1 MAMVGEAILSAL
13 FETLF
18 HKLASSDLL
27 KFAGQGKLHAELKKW
42 ENILLKIHAVLDDA
56 EEKQMSERL
65 VKIWLADLR
74 DLAYDVEDILDEFA
88 TEALLPKSM
97 AETEPSP
104 STLCRLI
111 TSCCISFNPSTVKFN
126 VNMGS
131 KIEEIT
137 ARLQDISARKNDF
150 HLRENAG
157 GRSYA
162 VRSSRLPTTSLV
174 DESRVYGRET
184 DKEAILNLL
193 LADEPTVDEF
203 CVIPIVGMGG
213 IGKTTLAQLAFND
226 YKVKDYFDLRAWVCV
241 SDDFDVVR
249 VTKTILQSVS
259 VDSPDAND
267 LNLLQVMLM
276 ERISGNKFLLVLDDV
291 WNENCDEWEVLCSPM
306 RAGAPGSKVIITTR
320 NNGVASVAGTC
331 SAYPLQE
338 LSHGDCLSLFT
349 QQALGTRSF
358 EAHPHLKE
366 LGEEIVRR
374 CKGLP
379 LAAKA
384 LGGMLRNELN
394 YDAWVNILKS
404 KIWDLPQERS
414 SVLPALK
421 LSYHHL
427 PSNLKRCFAY
437 CSIFPKDYE
446 FDKDELILLWMAEG
460 FLQQMKEERPE
471 DLGAKY
477 FCDLLSRSFFQQSSY
492 NSSKFVMHDLIN
504 DLAHFVAGELCFH
517 LDYKLENNETFT
529 RFEKVRHSSFNRQ
542 THEVPKKFETFH
554 KVKYLRTLVALPINA
569 LSPHNFISPK
579 VIHDLLVQKNC
590 LRVLSLS
597 GYCISELPHSIG
609 DLKHLRYLNL
619 SYLQIKRLPD
629 SIGHLYNLQTL
640 ILRDCYRLTELPMEI
655 GNLVNLR
662 HLDITDTSQLLEMP
676 AKIGSLTNLQTLS
689 KFIVGRGSCLG
700 IQELKNLLD
709 LQGKLSISGLHNVV
723 DIQDAKDA
731 NLAAKQNIEEL
742 TMEWSNDFSNARNET
757 EEMKVL
763 ESLRPHRN
771 MKKLVVA
778 FYGGSQMPRWIKQ
791 PSFPMMTHL
800 MLKNCKICT
809 SLPSLGR
816 LPLLKDLQI
825 EGLSKIMVIGLDFYG
840 ESMKPFPSLELL
852 KFDNMPNWKTWS
864 FPGVDEETELF
875 PCLQELS
882 IRKCPKLEKELPNY
896 LPSLVT
902 LDIFECPNLAVPF
915 PRFASLRKLNAEEC
929 NKMMLKTGVNEGELT
944 SWWEDGFGLEDLQCL
959 ESAVIGRCHWIVSM
973 VEQRLPCNLKILKIK
988 DCANLARLPNGL
1000 QSVEELTIEKC
1011 PKLVSFPEMGFSP
1024 MLRYLLVRD
1033 CPSLVCFPESELP
1046 PAFKHLEIHHCKN
1059 LTSLPEG
1066 TMHHNSNNTCCLQV
1080 LIIRNCSSLASFP
1093 EGKLPSTLKRLEIMN
1108 CLKMEQISEHMLQNN
1123 EALEEL
1129 WISVCPGLECL
1140 IERGLPTPNLRQL
1153 KIVNC
1158 KNLKSLPPQMQKLTS
1173 LQALNIWNCPGVVSF
1188 PAGGLAPNLTSL
1200 QICDCKNLKMPMS
1213 EWGLHTLTSL
1223 LRLLI
1228 RHVLPD
1234 MVSLSD
1240 SECLFPPS
1248 LTSLSISHM
1257 ESLAFLNLQSLTSL
1271 KKLSFRGCP
1280 KLQTLGLPATV
1291 VSLEIKDC
1299 PILKE
1304 RCLKEK
1310 REYWPKISHIPC
1322 IQMDGSYIH

>member
-1 MAMVGEAILSAL
+1 MAFVGEAILSAL

-18 HKLASSDLL
+18 FKLASSDLL
-27 KFAGQGKLHAELKKW
+27 KFARQEQVHAELKKW
-42 ENILLKIHAVLDDA
+42 EKILLKIHAVLDDA
-56 EEKQMSERL
+56 EEKQMTDRL
-65 VKIWLADLR
+65 VKIWLDELR
-74 DLAYDVEDILDEFA
+74 DLAYDVEDILDEFG
-88 TEALLPKSM
+88 TEALRRKLM
-97 AETEPSP
+97 AETEPST
-104 STLCRLI
+104 SMVCSLI
-111 TSCCISFNPSTVKFN
+111 PSCCTSFNPSTVRFN
-126 VNMGS
+126 VKMGS

-137 ARLQDISARKNDF
+137 ARLQEISGQKNDL

-157 GRSYA
+157 GSSYTMK
-162 VRSSRLPTTSLV
+162 SRLPTTSLV

-193 LADEPTVDEF
+193 LKDEPSDDEV

-226 YKVKDYFDLRAWVCV
+226 CKVEDHFDLRAWVCV

-259 VDSPDAND
+259 LDTHDVND
-267 LNLLQVMLM
+267 LNLLQVMLK
-276 ERISGNKFLLVLDDV
+276 EKLSGNKFLLVLDDV
-291 WNENCDEWEVLCSPM
+291 WNENCEEWDILCSPM

-320 NNGVASVAGTC
+320 NKGVASVAGTG

-384 LGGMLRNELN
+384 LGGMLRNEVN

-404 KIWDLPQERS
+404 KIWDLPQEKS

-460 FLQQMKEERPE
+460 FLQQTKGEDQPE

-504 DLAHFVAGELCFH
+504 DLAHFVAGELCFN
-517 LDYKLENNETFT
+517 LDDKLENNEIFT
-529 RFEKVRHSSFNRQ
+529 SFEKARHSSFNRQ
-542 THEVPKKFETFH
+542 SHEVLKKFETFYR
-554 KVKYLRTLVALPINA
+554 VKFLRTLIALPINA
-569 LSPHNFISPK
+569 LSPSNFISPK
-579 VIHDLLVQKNC
+579 VIHDLLIQKSC

-597 GYCISELPHSIG
+597 GYRISELPNSIG
-609 DLKHLRYLNL
+609 DLRHLRYLNL
-619 SYLQIKRLPD
+619 SYSSIKRLPD
-629 SIGHLYNLQTL
+629 SIVHLYNLQTL
-640 ILRDCYRLTELPMEI
+640 ILRDCYRLTELPIEI
-655 GNLVNLR
+655 GNLLNLR

-676 AKIGSLTNLQTLS
+676 SQIGSLTNLQTLS
-689 KFIVGRGSCLG
+689 KFIVGSGSSLG
-700 IQELKNLLD
+700 IRELRNLLY

-723 DIQDAKDA
+723 NVQDAKDA
-731 NLAAKQNIEEL
+731 NLADKQNIKEL
-742 TMEWSNDFSNARNET
+742 TMEWSNDFRNARNET
-757 EEMKVL
+757 EEMHVL
-763 ESLRPHRN
+763 ESLQPHRN
-771 MKKLVVA
+771 LKKLMVA
-778 FYGGSQMPRWIKQ
+778 FYGGSQLPCWIKE
-791 PSFPMMTHL
+791 PSCPMMTHL
-800 MLKNCKICT
+800 ILKNCKMCT

-816 LPLLKDLQI
+816 LPLLKDLHI
-825 EGLSKIMVIGLDFYG
+825 EGLSKIMIISLEFYG
-840 ESMKPFPSLELL
+840 ESVKPFPSLEFL
-852 KFDNMPNWKTWS
+852 KFENMPKWKTWS
-864 FPGVDEETELF
+864 FPDVDEEPELF
-875 PCLQELS
+875 PCLRELT
-882 IRKCPKLEKELPNY
+882 IRKCPKLDKGLPN

-915 PRFASLRKLNAEEC
+915 SRFASLRKLNAEEC
-929 NKMMLKTGVNEGELT
+929 DKMILRSGVDDSGLT
-944 SWWEDGFGLEDLQCL
+944 SWWRDGFGLENLRCL
-959 ESAVIGRCHWIVSM
+959 ESAVIGRCHWIVSLE
-973 VEQRLPCNLKILKIK
+973 EQRLPCNLKILKIK
-988 DCANLARLPNGL
+988 DCANLDRLPNGL
-1000 QSVEELTIEKC
+1000 RSVEELSIERC
-1011 PKLVSFPEMGFSP
+1011 PKLVSFLEMGFSP

-1033 CPSLVCFPESELP
+1033 CPSLICFPKGELP
-1046 PAFKHLEIHHCKN
+1046 PALKRLEIHHCKN

-1080 LIIRNCSSLASFP
+1080 LIIRNCSSLTSFP
-1093 EGKLPSTLKRLEIMN
+1093 EGKLPSTLKRLEIRN
-1108 CLKMEQISEHMLQNN
+1108 CLKMEQISENMLQNN

-1129 WISVCPGLECL
+1129 WISDCPGLESF

-1158 KNLKSLPPQMQKLTS
+1158 KNLKSLPPQIQNLTS
-1173 LQALNIWNCPGVVSF
+1173 LRALSIWDCPGVVSF
-1188 PAGGLAPNLTSL
+1188 PVGGLAPNLTVL
-1200 QICDCKNLKMPMS
+1200 EICDCENLKMPMS
-1213 EWGLHTLTSL
+1213 EWGLHSLTYL

-1228 RHVLPD
+1228 RDVLPD

-1248 LTSLSISHM
+1248 LSSLSISHM
-1257 ESLAFLNLQSLTSL
+1257 ESLAFLNLQSLICL
-1271 KKLSFRGCP
+1271 KELSFRGCP
-1280 KLQTLGLPATV
+1280 KLRYLGLPATV
-1291 VSLEIKDC
+1291 VSLQIKDC
-1299 PILKE
+1299 PMLKE

-1310 REYWPKISHIPC
+1310 GEYWPNIAHIPC
-1322 IQMDGSYIH
+1322 IQIDGSYIH